1 MCPGVPRDLRPSAN
15 CLPLVWISST
25 KPTARAPVCLFVSV
39 FPFDK
44 GYIRL
49 AARPTIL
56 ASVSLLV
63 WIVNPRF
70 LLDCCHSWTGS
81 GCFLWLLLHAYD
93 ESVAT
98 LGNVKCKMSSEV
110 IESHHHLSLNYLY
123 GRPRPTQEMWHKIVE
138 IIVKLMW
145 NYCQN

>member
-15 CLPLVWISST
+15 CLPVVWISST
-25 KPTARAPVCLFVSV
+25 KPTARVPVCLFVSV

-49 AARPTIL
+49 ADRPSWLQSVYCPDCKSTVSLRLLSLMNWLRMFPL
-56 ASVSLLV
+56 ASLACI
-63 WIVNPRF
+63 WRER
-70 LLDCCHSWTGS
+70 C
-81 GCFLWLLLHAYD
+81 
-93 ESVAT
+93 T